1 MTATATPPAVTARGR
16 RFDDTSP
23 DGTPPQRRR
32 RRALLVGALVL
43 VVVAAVVLQVL
54 SPDRSTDPY
63 SPDSAEPDGAR
74 ATAQVLGQQGVEIT
88 YVRTTAAAIAEAEA
102 GSTLLVI
109 APSSLR
115 EVQLEALADVE
126 ADLVL
131 AGSGGDDLRPLTDRV
146 ETAAAVPRES
156 IPAGCDDPD
165 ATAAGSITSGARGL
179 VGDATLCFAGAD
191 GTGAQYAT
199 WTEDDRTWRVIADPW
214 LMTNEGLAV
223 DGNAALVLRA
233 LGATERLVWYLPDPN
248 DTFGQESE
256 ATGSLP
262 LPGPA
267 VLLLFLVGVVLV
279 LWRGRR
285 LGPVVVEPLPV
296 VVKATETTRGRGRLY
311 RRAGAHGHA
320 AAALR
325 AGLVARVARRVGLP
339 AHADADQVIETLAR
353 ASGRSPEAI
362 RDVLYGPAPTSD
374 TELTTLTHA
383 LDTLESEVL
392 RA

>member
-1 MTATATPPAVTARGR
+1 MTATASPPAVTARGR

-32 RRALLVGALVL
+32 RLVL
-43 VVVAAVVLQVL
+43 LIGAIALAVVAAVVLQML
-54 SPDRSTDPY
+54 SPNRSVEPY

-74 ATAQVLGQQGVEIT
+74 ATAQVLGQHGVRIT

-109 APSSLR
+109 EPGSLR
-115 EVQLEALADVE
+115 DVQLEALADVE
-126 ADLVL
+126 SDVVL
-131 AGSGGDDLRPLTDRV
+131 AGAGGGGDLSLLTDRV
-146 ETAAAVPRES
+146 EATAAVPRGS
-156 IPAGCDDPD
+156 HPAGCGDTD
-165 ATAAGSITSGARGL
+165 AQAAGSITSGARGL
-179 VGDATLCFAGAD
+179 DGDATLCFAGAD
-191 GTGAQYAT
+191 GSGAQYAT
-199 WTEDDRTWRVIADPW
+199 WTEDGRTWRVLADRW
-214 LMTNEGLAV
+214 LLTNEGLAV

-233 LGATERLVWYLPDPN
+233 LGATERLVWYLPDPA
-248 DTFGQESE
+248 DDFGEDA

-267 VLLLFLVGVVLV
+267 VLLLFLVGVVVV

-296 VVKATETTRGRGRLY
+296 IVKATETTRGRGRLY
-311 RRAGAHGHA
+311 RRSGAHGHA

-339 AHADADQVIETLAR
+339 SHADPDQVVETLAR

-374 TELTTLTHA
+374 TELTFLTHA